1 LENLLGSNASI
12 RHFIKKKNR
21 RLSSM
26 MNLKDALFED
36 MQALSDDAETLGLTN
51 VALVLEFAMDV
62 YLHESAVREPPI
74 KPDKPAP
81 PKSKFLLAQVYRQA
95 S

>member
-1 LENLLGSNASI
+1 
-12 RHFIKKKNR
+12 
-21 RLSSM
+21 M
-26 MNLKDALFED
+26 MDLKDALFED

-62 YLHESAVREPPI
+62 YLHESAVREALEKAAPEPPI
-74 KPDKPAP
+74 KPDTPDLLKPQ
-81 PKSKFLLAQVYRQA
+81 FVLAQVYHQA